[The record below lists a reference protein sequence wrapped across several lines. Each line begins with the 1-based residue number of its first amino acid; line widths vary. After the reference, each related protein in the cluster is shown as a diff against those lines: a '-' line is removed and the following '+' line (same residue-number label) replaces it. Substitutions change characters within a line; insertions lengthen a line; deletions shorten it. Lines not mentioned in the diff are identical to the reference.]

1 MVDYTSLNFKINA
14 KMKKLIGQNEL
25 ISPWRM
31 FEVDFNLIISI
42 MANKLVDLRLKCNFG
57 VWNGFGSVCL
67 VFQTDRMRGKDVGL
81 SYIGYD
87 RPLLK

>member
-1 MVDYTSLNFKINA
+1 LEEEVIPFLLTSRSCNTVIRNLNGGLYQFKINA

-42 MANKLVDLRLKCNFG
+42 MAKK
-57 VWNGFGSVCL
+57 
-67 VFQTDRMRGKDVGL
+67 
-81 SYIGYD
+81 
-87 RPLLK
+87 